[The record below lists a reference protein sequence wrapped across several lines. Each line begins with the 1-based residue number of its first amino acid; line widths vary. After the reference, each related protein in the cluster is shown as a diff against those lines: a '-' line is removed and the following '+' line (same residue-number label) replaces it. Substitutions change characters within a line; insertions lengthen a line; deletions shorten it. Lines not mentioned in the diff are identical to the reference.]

1 MNDRVLIPLGNRL
14 LALSR
19 EVFDTALREG
29 AAITPDPVSKT
40 PGTNGDDSFPR

>member
-19 EVFDTALREG
+19 EVFDTGLREG